1 MDDIDRA
8 LIRELQQNADRTN
21 VELARV
27 VGLSPAATLHR
38 IRRLKDS
45 GVILGIHARVDPA
58 AAGLPLQV
66 HVEVTLGGEKLAE
79 SDRPVLLDETGLPT
93 RYYLNRTEIDF
104 SRLEPSATQTACPY
118 KGQTTGYWS
127 VRSGDQLHEDLA
139 WAYDF
144 PTRQLAPIAGLIAF
158 YNEKGDTFIDGV
170 QLERPETHSS

>member
-1 MDDIDRA
+1 VALSVDDIDRA

-66 HVEVTLGGEKLAE
+66 HVEVTLGAHNAAA
-79 SDRPVLLDETGLPT
+79 DRRFRQVVNETPQ
-93 RYYLNRTEIDF
+93 I
-104 SRLEPSATQTACPY
+104 
-118 KGQTTGYWS
+118 
-127 VRSGDQLHEDLA
+127 
-139 WAYDF
+139 
-144 PTRQLAPIAGLIAF
+144 IAGDLVAGETDAILHVVAHDIR
-158 YNEKGDTFIDGV
+158 ELQSVILALSLKGGSQRVVTLLHLE
-170 QLERPETHSS
+170 QLKAPSPLPLAAEPELGTG